1 MIYIVEDDPN
11 IREIES
17 YALKNSGFD
26 TAEFDCGQAFFAAC
40 EGRTPE
46 LVILDV
52 MLPEEDGLSILRRM
66 RQRSDLR
73 RVPVI
78 MVTAKAT
85 ELDAVKGL
93 DSGADDY
100 ITKPFGVMEFISR
113 VRAVFRRISPQGE
126 GLLQFEGLCVDG
138 PRRVV
143 TLEGQEVELT
153 YKEFELL
160 RLLLENPGIVLT
172 RNRIMDKI
180 WSADYEGESRTVD
193 VHIKTLRQ
201 KLGGYGG
208 RIKTV
213 RGVGYKIE

>member
-1 MIYIVEDDPN
+1 
-11 IREIES
+11 
-17 YALKNSGFD
+17 
-26 TAEFDCGQAFFAAC
+26 
-40 EGRTPE
+40 
-46 LVILDV
+46 

-126 GLLQFEGLCVDG
+126 GL
-138 PRRVV
+138 RRVV

-193 VHIKTLRQ
+193 MHIKTLRQ